1 MFDKSNPN
9 YGLYLAGLISE
20 EQYYNSFNK
29 IINEISDDGN
39 DMLKANLE
47 GIIEHAQMM
56 LDLLT
61 PQDQT
66 EEWMEYKVAV
76 CKTYMQDVAH
86 AFKHDKEEEM
96 KQSSGCGGS
105 MNADDSDVG
114 GASFD
119 ANHDDLV

>member
-1 MFDKSNPN
+1 MFDKNNSN
-9 YGLYLAGLISE
+9 YKLYLAGLINE
-20 EQYYNSFNK
+20 EQYYKSFDEN
-29 IINEISDDGN
+29 INEISNDGN
-39 DMLKANLE
+39 DMLKANLG

-66 EEWMEYKVAV
+66 EEWMEYKVSV
-76 CKTYMQDVAH
+76 CKIYMQDVAH

-105 MNADDSDVG
+105 SDFG
-114 GASFD
+114 GEELD

>member
-1 MFDKSNPN
+1 MFDKSNEN

-20 EQYYNSFNK
+20 EQYYASFDK
-29 IINEISDDGN
+29 TINEVSDDGN

-56 LDLLT
+56 LNLLT
-61 PQDQT
+61 PEDQT

-86 AFKHDKEEEM
+86 AFKHDKEEMM
-96 KQSSGCGGS
+96 KQSGGCG
-105 MNADDSDVG
+105 APSDISAAG
-114 GASFD
+114 LD
-119 ANHDDLV
+119 MNHDDLV